1 MTTPLARHVRFDLD
15 DVASFQWN
23 PSVPHFALA
32 ANSLSLLMPAV
43 EPYVIRSV
51 GRAGR
56 DLDGSQTQLKIEVD
70 AFCRQE
76 AAHQAQ
82 HRELNAAICAQFT
95 SAQPLERRALAT
107 YRWVEQHTSDSF
119 GLAFAA
125 GSEAIAYSIARWF
138 SSRADRLMTGA
149 DPVVGAL
156 FVWHLAEEVEH
167 KSVAIDVYR
176 ACGGGRLRYAAA
188 TMLSLLMLAVFTWWG
203 TVAMMAD
210 DGRLWS
216 VGKWVQLTGW
226 AVSVAFD
233 ILPSVAVSVFNGHHP
248 SDLAD
253 PSWYAAWLDQIEAT
267 DVVAADEW
275 NMEAS
280 VPHRIQ
286 ARPQTALR

>member
-1 MTTPLARHVRFDLD
+1 M
-15 DVASFQWN
+15 QWN

-32 ANSLSLLMPAV
+32 ANALSLLMPAV

-51 GRAGR
+51 GAAGNTLAADDELR
-56 DLDGSQTQLKIEVD
+56 PTVA

-82 HRELNAAICAQFT
+82 HRELNEAITSEFT
-95 SAQPLERRALAT
+95 SAAVVERRALAT
-107 YRWVEQHTSDSF
+107 YRWVERHSSDRF
-119 GLAFAA
+119 GVGFAA

-138 SSRADRLMTGA
+138 STRADRLMDGA

-167 KSVAIDVYR
+167 KSVAVDVYR
-176 ACGGGRLRYAAA
+176 ATGGGRLRYACA
-188 TMLSLLMLAVFTWWG
+188 TLVSLLMLAVFTWWG
-203 TVAMMAD
+203 TVAMMAN

-216 VGKWVQLTGW
+216 IGKWLELTGW

-233 ILPSVAVSVFNGHHP
+233 ILPSIAVSVFNGHHP

-253 PSWYAAWLDQIEAT
+253 PSWYAVWLNQLDET
-267 DVVAADEW
+267 DEVVADEW
-275 NMEAS
+275 DTAAS
-280 VPHRIQ
+280 VPQRAQ